1 MALELAILIPVVIA
15 MLLVVAALGRVTHGR
30 QLVDDAA
37 AAGSRAAALSTSP
50 GQAEQRARASIT
62 EALAQ
67 AGVSCQNPRID
78 VDTTAFTPG
87 GQVAVVLTC
96 TSDLS
101 QMGLIGLPGQ
111 MSLTATARTPIETY
125 RDLSG
130 GESP

>member
-1 MALELAILIPVVIA
+1 MVLELAILVPVLIA
-15 MLLVVAALGRVTHGR
+15 MLLAVVALGRVTHGR

-50 GQAEQRARASIT
+50 GQADQRARASIT
-62 EALAQ
+62 DALAQ
-67 AGVSCQNPRID
+67 AGLSCQHPRID

-87 GQVAVVLTC
+87 GQVAVALTC

-101 QMGLIGLPGQ
+101 QIALIGLPGRIH
-111 MSLTATARTPIETY
+111 LTSTARTPIETY
-125 RDLSG
+125 RDLTG